1 MVFSLLVSFFLFF
14 PSYSTHSLF
23 LFFVQNIVVLDE
35 NGFRINL
42 LQSHNGRDGT
52 FYGAPASLV
61 GGGLAFPEVWCDP
74 DGFVEG
80 RVGFVKHYSRH
91 LDRMISAMVSNH
103 E

>member
-1 MVFSLLVSFFLFF
+1 M
-14 PSYSTHSLF
+14 
-23 LFFVQNIVVLDE
+23 VVLDE
-35 NGFRINL
+35 NGFRIHL

-52 FYGAPASLV
+52 FRGAPASLV